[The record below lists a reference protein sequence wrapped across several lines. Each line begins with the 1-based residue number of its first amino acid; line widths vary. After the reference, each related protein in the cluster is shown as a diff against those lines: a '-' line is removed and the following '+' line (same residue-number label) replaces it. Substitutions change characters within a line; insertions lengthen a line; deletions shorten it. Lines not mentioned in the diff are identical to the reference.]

1 MIQALPFSV
10 PVFLIAAIA
19 FALFSLLYFIVAAS
33 IIYHL
38 RTFSFPGHI
47 APYVV
52 STAFTAIS
60 CLLWLAG
67 LMFLLQI
74 PR

>member
-10 PVFLIAAIA
+10 PVFFIAAIA
-19 FALFSLLYFIVAAS
+19 FALFSLLYFIVAAA

-38 RTFSFPGHI
+38 RVFSLPGHI
-47 APYVV
+47 APYVI

-67 LMFLLQI
+67 LIFLLRL

>member
-1 MIQALPFSV
+1 MIQALPFSI
-10 PVFLIAAIA
+10 PIFLIAAIA
-19 FALFSLLYFIVAAS
+19 FALFSLLYFIVAGA

-38 RTFSFPGHI
+38 RTFSLPGHI
-47 APYVV
+47 ASYVV
-52 STAFTAIS
+52 STAFTVMS

-67 LMFLLQI
+67 LMFLLRL

>member
-1 MIQALPFSV
+1 MIQALPFSI

-38 RTFSFPGHI
+38 RVFSLPGHI
-47 APYVV
+47 APYVI
-52 STAFTAIS
+52 STAFTVMS

-67 LMFLLQI
+67 LIFLLRL